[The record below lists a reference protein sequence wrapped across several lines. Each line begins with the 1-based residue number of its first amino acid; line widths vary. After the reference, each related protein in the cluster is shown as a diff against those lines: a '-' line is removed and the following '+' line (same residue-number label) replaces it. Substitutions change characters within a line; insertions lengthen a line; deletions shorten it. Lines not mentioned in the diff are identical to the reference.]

1 MEIGIFHGA
10 QGASPDLEKEVQLVI
25 DAEADGLDSFWY
37 AQVVGIDALTMIAVA
52 GQRTNRIKMGTAVV
66 PTFPRHPMPVAQ
78 QALTAQ
84 AATGG
89 RLALGLGVSHRPA
102 VEGNYGLP
110 FEKPALQMREFLTVV
125 RDLVYKGTVD
135 FTGQVF
141 RASGTLRGPEASPF
155 PILIAALGP
164 RMLRIAGE
172 LTEGTIT
179 WMVGLKTLET
189 HIVPRINAAARASH
203 QRCRRSRRSPQTQC
217 VLRGTGGGH

>member
-89 RLALGLGVSHRPA
+89 RLALGLGVSHPPA
-102 VEGNYGLP
+102 VEGKHDSFVERP
-110 FEKPALQMREFLTVV
+110 V
-125 RDLVYKGTVD
+125 RDGPWSARVSGREAP
-135 FTGQVF
+135 
-141 RASGTLRGPEASPF
+141 RA
-155 PILIAALGP
+155 
-164 RMLRIAGE
+164 
-172 LTEGTIT
+172 
-179 WMVGLKTLET
+179 VG
-189 HIVPRINAAARASH
+189 
-203 QRCRRSRRSPQTQC
+203 C
-217 VLRGTGGGH
+217 